1 MFVSIPLCYILF
13 MDGIKLPIFLLVVV
27 LLLGV
32 YLFNPFAVPDPASRP
47 QTTPGKTAEPVK
59 TAEETVESAR
69 AAFEKTDYN
78 KVIALLEP
86 HKGSAEF
93 DIQRMLG
100 YSYAGIK
107 SFDPAI
113 VAFEKALEQ
122 RKVPE
127 IGYSLAYLYEITGR
141 VMVARMLYEDLRA
154 AKLPPKMERAVYE
167 GLARTSA
174 FENDAKL
181 TLKYN
186 SELIKKY
193 PDSPEGYVALI
204 KLFRH
209 LGHTRDLPT
218 LVKAGDMHQLEN
230 FDYNFWLGTIYFDT
244 GNFDEALKRFQ
255 RCIKLTP
262 DNSTPYYYSYR
273 ILKRQKNIEQA
284 LQELEKYHRLNPL
297 LPHIFFEAAID
308 AKNENKLPLAYKFLR
323 SALTMDRILLGR
335 DDKGAMTAIER
346 MVKAKGTELEKK
358 FLTAFI
364 NYINGDY
371 KIAREQVIHLTSS
384 LKGTEFEDDARRI
397 LRECDLLEMQDESY
411 NEHLRELRRQKELEN
426 AARLQEMTVTT
437 DIDDE
442 TEADLIKRKAMMN
455 PNDLRLQYTAGL
467 KLARMGNIAD
477 AKRFLDSAIRLNPNI
492 LEPNYSMAKIL
503 IHEENLAEARSYID
517 RALKINPNNSQT
529 LSISADLYLR
539 NQDFSRAKSHAE
551 GALKANP
558 NNGEARLV
566 LAQLCTKNG
575 DTRGAIQQIN
585 QGLEVERDPERR
597 QQLVRLKESLKE

>member
-1 MFVSIPLCYILF
+1 
-13 MDGIKLPIFLLVVV
+13 MDGIKLPIFLLVIV

-32 YLFNPFAVPDPASRP
+32 YLFNPFSGPSSGTRPTTITPA
-47 QTTPGKTAEPVK
+47 TTTEPAKTAE
-59 TAEETVESAR
+59 ATVESAN
-69 AAFEKTDYN
+69 AAFATSDYA
-78 KVIALLEP
+78 KVIELLEP
-86 HKGSAEF
+86 HRASSEY
-93 DIQRMLG
+93 DIQRLLG

-107 SFDPAI
+107 RFDPAI
-113 VAFEKALEQ
+113 VAFEKAIER

-141 VMVARMLYEDLRA
+141 ITVARMLYEDLRS

-174 FENDAKL
+174 FENDPKL

-218 LVKAGDMHQLEN
+218 LVKAGDANQINN
-230 FDYNFWLGTIYFDT
+230 FDYNFWLGTIYYDT

-255 RCIKLTP
+255 RCIKITP

-273 ILKRQKNIEQA
+273 IMKRQKNIEQA

-308 AKNENKLPLAYKFLR
+308 AKNEGKLPLAYKFLR

-335 DDKGAMTAIER
+335 DDKGAMHAIER
-346 MVKAKGTELEKK
+346 MVKKDGSELEKK

-371 KIAREQVIHLTSS
+371 KIAREQITHLTAS

-411 NEHLRELRRQKELEN
+411 NEHVRELQRQKELEN

-437 DIDDE
+437 D
-442 TEADLIKRKAMMN
+442 
-455 PNDLRLQYTAGL
+455 
-467 KLARMGNIAD
+467 
-477 AKRFLDSAIRLNPNI
+477 
-492 LEPNYSMAKIL
+492 
-503 IHEENLAEARSYID
+503 
-517 RALKINPNNSQT
+517 
-529 LSISADLYLR
+529 
-539 NQDFSRAKSHAE
+539 
-551 GALKANP
+551 
-558 NNGEARLV
+558 
-566 LAQLCTKNG
+566 
-575 DTRGAIQQIN
+575 
-585 QGLEVERDPERR
+585 
-597 QQLVRLKESLKE
+597 

>member
-1 MFVSIPLCYILF
+1 
-13 MDGIKLPIFLLVVV
+13 MDGLKLPIILLVVV
-27 LLLGV
+27 LALGV
-32 YLFNPFAVPDPASRP
+32 FLFNPFAPPKKGTKVQPEPAKV
-47 QTTPGKTAEPVK
+47 TEPVK
-59 TAEETVESAR
+59 SPEEVIKSAQ
-69 AAFEKTDYN
+69 AALEKSDFEQVVK
-78 KVIALLEP
+78 LLEP
-86 HKGSAEF
+86 HRNSADFE
-93 DIQRMLG
+93 IQRLLG
-100 YSYAGIK
+100 FAYSGIK
-107 SFDPAI
+107 RFDPGI

-127 IGYSLAYLYEITGR
+127 VGYSLAYLYEITGR
-141 VMVARMLYEDLRA
+141 VTVARMLYEDLRS
-154 AKLPPKMERAVYE
+154 AKLPPRMERAVYE

-174 FENDAKL
+174 FENDPRQ

-186 SELIKKY
+186 YELIKKY

-218 LVKAGDMHQLEN
+218 LIKAGDVHQLEN

-255 RCIKLTP
+255 RCIKLNP
-262 DNSTPYYYSYR
+262 ANSTPYYYSYR

-284 LQELEKYHRLNPL
+284 LKELEKYHRLNPL

-308 AKNENKLPLAYKFLR
+308 AKNEGKILLAYKFLR

-335 DDKGAMTAIER
+335 DDKGAMQAVER
-346 MVKAKGTELEKK
+346 QIKSKGSELDKK
-358 FLTAFI
+358 FLTAFM
-364 NYINGDY
+364 NYVNGDY
-371 KIAREQVIHLTSS
+371 KIAREQIIHLTEAV
-384 LKGTEFEDDARRI
+384 KGTEYEDDARRV
-397 LRECDLLEMQDESY
+397 LRECDLLEMQDVRY
-411 NEHLRELRRQKELEN
+411 QDHVRELQRQKELEN
-426 AARLQEMTVTT
+426 AARMQEMTVKTE
-437 DIDDE
+437 IEDE

-455 PNDLRLQYTAGL
+455 PNDLRLQYAAGL
-467 KLARMGNIAD
+467 KLARMGHIAD

-503 IHEENLAEARSYID
+503 IHEENLSEARSYID

-539 NQDFSRAKSHAE
+539 NQDFSQAKSHAE
-551 GALKANP
+551 GALKTNP

-566 LAQLCTKNG
+566 LAQIDLKNG
-575 DTRGAIQQIN
+575 DSRGALQQLN
-585 QGLEVERDPERR
+585 MGLEVERDPERR
-597 QQLVRLKESLKE
+597 QQMVRLKESLK

>member
-1 MFVSIPLCYILF
+1 
-13 MDGIKLPIFLLVVV
+13 MDGIKLPAFLLIVV

-32 YLFNPFAVPDPASRP
+32 YLFVPFAVTEPSVKPK
-47 QTTPGKTAEPVK
+47 TTKVKPVEPVK
-59 TAEETVESAR
+59 TAGESVESAK
-69 AAFEKTDYN
+69 AAFEKSDYA
-78 KVIALLEP
+78 KVIELLEP
-86 HKGSAEF
+86 HKGNADY
-93 DIQRMLG
+93 DIQRLLG

-113 VAFEKALEQ
+113 VAFEKAIAS

-141 VMVARMLYEDLRA
+141 ITVARMLYEDVRSA
-154 AKLPPKMERAVYE
+154 RLPPKMERAVYE

-174 FENDAKL
+174 FENDSKL

-204 KLFRH
+204 KLFRQ
-209 LGHTRDLPT
+209 LGHTKDLPK
-218 LVKAGDMHQLEN
+218 LVKAGDTYQLEN
-230 FDYNFWLGTIYFDT
+230 FDYNFWLGTIYYDT

-255 RCIKLTP
+255 SCIKITP

-308 AKNENKLPLAYKFLR
+308 AKNENKLPLAYRFLR

-335 DDKGAMTAIER
+335 DDKGAMSAIER
-346 MVKAKGTELEKK
+346 MIKAKGSDLEKK

-371 KIAREQVIHLTSS
+371 KIAREQITHLTAAI
-384 LKGTEFEDDARRI
+384 KGTEFEDDARRI
-397 LRECDLLEMQDESY
+397 LRECDLIETQEESY
-411 NEHLRELRRQKELEN
+411 NEHLRELQRQKELEN
-426 AARLQEMTVTT
+426 AARLQEMNVAT

-455 PNDLRLQYTAGL
+455 PNDLRLQYVAGL

-503 IHEENLAEARSYID
+503 VHEENLAEARSYID

-566 LAQLCTKNG
+566 LAQLFSKNG
-575 DTRGAIQQIN
+575 DARSAIQQIN
-585 QGLEVERDPERR
+585 MGLEVEQDPERR
-597 QQLVRLKESLKE
+597 QQLVRLKESLKN